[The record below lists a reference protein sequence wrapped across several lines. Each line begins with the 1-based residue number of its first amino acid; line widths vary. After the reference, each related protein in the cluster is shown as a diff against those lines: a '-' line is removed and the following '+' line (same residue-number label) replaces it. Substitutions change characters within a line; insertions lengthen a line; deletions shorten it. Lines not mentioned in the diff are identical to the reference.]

1 MKPMISSFGALAAMV
16 VLAAPQAS
24 ALSCSQ
30 QAADLQTRQVKAQSL
45 ADSRLEL
52 VDEVEAAGDVWEN
65 AEALRHFSDEQAQE
79 ADAAKV
85 EYEALKADLMDKE
98 VALQALLISLNEDV
112 AAFNAACVDS

>member
-1 MKPMISSFGALAAMV
+1 MKPMISSVGALAAMF
-16 VLAAPQAS
+16 VLAVPHAS

-52 VDEVEAAGDVWEN
+52 VEEVEAAGDVWEN
-65 AEALRHFSDEQAQE
+65 AEALRNFSIEQAEE
-79 ADAAKV
+79 ANAAKAD
-85 EYEALKADLMDKE
+85 YEALKADLLDKE

-112 AAFNAACVDS
+112 AAYNAACVDS